1 MATKRRIA
9 REERITTRYAD
20 QTKRDAL
27 KQMIKSPLT
36 DPKDRIKAVF
46 LLQNRPRDESPCRWV
61 RRCQLCGRTHAVY
74 RKFHLCRMC
83 IRDSFARGY
92 LPGVVKSSW

>member
-1 MATKRRIA
+1 MATKRRIV
-9 REERITTRYAD
+9 REHRIMSRYAD

-27 KQMIKSPLT
+27 KTIIKSPDT

-46 LLQNRPRDESPCRWV
+46 ALQQRPRDESPSRWV
-61 RRCQLCGRTHAVY
+61 RRCQSCGRTHAVY

>member
-9 REERITTRYAD
+9 REHRIHVRYAD

-27 KQMIKSPLT
+27 RDAIKSPNT

-46 LLQNRPRDESPCRWV
+46 LLQKRPRDESPSRWM
-61 RRCQLCGRTHAVY
+61 RRCQSCGRTHAVY
-74 RKFHLCRMC
+74 RKFRLCRLC
-83 IRDSFARGY
+83 IRDAFSKGY

>member
-1 MATKRRIA
+1 MATKRMVV
-9 REERITTRYAD
+9 REKRLLTSYAD
-20 QTKRDAL
+20 QTKRDLL
-27 KQMIKSPLT
+27 KELIKAPST
-36 DPKDRIKAVF
+36 DPKDRMKAVF
-46 LLQNRPRDESPCRWV
+46 ELQKRPRDESPVRWM
-61 RRCQLCGRTHAVY
+61 RRCQSCGRTHAVY

>member
-9 REERITTRYAD
+9 REDRISSRYAD
-20 QTKRDAL
+20 QSKRDLL
-27 KQMIKSPLT
+27 KQTIKSPLT

-46 LLQNRPRDESPCRWV
+46 ALQARPRDESPTRWV
-61 RRCQLCGRTHAVY
+61 RRCQSCGRTHAVY

-83 IRDSFARGY
+83 VRDSFCKGY

>member
-9 REERITTRYAD
+9 REDRITSRYAD
-20 QTKRDAL
+20 QSKRDLL
-27 KQMIKSPLT
+27 KQAIKSPET
-36 DPKDRIKAVF
+36 DPKDRIKSVF
-46 LLQNRPRDESPCRWV
+46 ALQSRPRDESPSRWV
-61 RRCQLCGRTHAVY
+61 RRCQSCGRTHAVY

-83 IRDSFARGY
+83 LRDAFCKGY